1 MIYKSVFNKNQ
12 IMKRLLLGTLL
23 LVISIC
29 SYAAS
34 IELGGIKGT
43 VIDSKTKEALQF
55 VNVSIKT
62 KTHTSLVKG
71 VVTDQSGSFALGGL
85 KDGTYIV
92 SVSYL
97 GYKAY
102 EKEFTINSS
111 KKSVNL
117 SMISLAEDSHELK
130 GVEVTGQKSQMKFEI
145 DKKVFNVDQNIA
157 SAGGS
162 ASDVLTNIP
171 SVEVSNEGE
180 VSLRGNSNVTVWING
195 KASGLSADNRAQVL
209 EQMPAESIEKIE
221 VITNPSAKYSPDGTA
236 GIINIVLKQDRKAGY
251 FGSAQGGANTRGGYN
266 GSFNINYSS
275 SKFDIYGNAGYRHHE
290 RTGGGFT
297 NRTNTQGTESTS
309 DDTYLNQTSDQDGS
323 RSGLFLRGG
332 VTYHYTPKDHFTVGG
347 FGMFG
352 DMKSNSS
359 INYLS
364 NVPGS
369 FYKSNRL
376 SDSDNSMNGG
386 NVELGYKHDFTKD
399 SYLDFTASY
408 NNWGMDNTS
417 IFNQNSFYT
426 DKTTSSY
433 QRQLNNINNNNWEF
447 QLDYQ
452 NKINDN
458 TKLEAGYK
466 GTLGR
471 ENSPVQTYSGT
482 TEGSALFD
490 NNLYNRFIYNQDVHA
505 LYATYSGRVSKFGYQ
520 LGLRGEYSKI
530 DTRSEDYAKNSIP
543 FSKDYFSL
551 FPSAFI
557 SYALPDKNEL
567 QLNYTRR
574 ISRPWGPQLNSF
586 MNITDSTNISFGN
599 PELNPEYSNAFELNY
614 IKNWE
619 DQMLSFSGYYR
630 TTDDVIQSI
639 RYLDGNV
646 MKSTYDNVAKSQ
658 SAGVELV
665 GKNKLLKIL
674 DLTTTVN
681 LFYYKL
687 DGFSYLPKGAVTP
700 VIGKGNED
708 FSWNARMIANVI
720 LPKAISLQLT
730 GNYNAKQVVAQGTQ
744 KANYSLD
751 AGLRKSFMNKKFSL
765 SINARDILNSRSQQT
780 LTYGSGFIQDSK
792 NWRNGRQVG
801 FVFTYNFGNM
811 RAKNSKMNKPG
822 DENMSMPMNEE

>member
-1 MIYKSVFNKNQ
+1 
-12 IMKRLLLGTLL
+12 MKRLLLGTLL

-34 IELGGIKGT
+34 EELGNIKGM
-43 VIDSKTKEALQF
+43 VIDSKTKEGLQF

-62 KTHTSLVKG
+62 KTHASLLKG
-71 VVTDQSGSFALGGL
+71 GITDQNGSFILGGL
-85 KDGTYIV
+85 KEGTYIV
-92 SVSYL
+92 SVSYI

-102 EKEFTINSS
+102 EKEFAITSS
-111 KKSVNL
+111 NKNVNL
-117 SMISLAEDSHELK
+117 KMISLAEDSHELK

-162 ASDVLTNIP
+162 ASDVLSNIP
-171 SVEVSNEGE
+171 SVEVNNDGD

-195 KASGLSADNRAQVL
+195 KASGLSADNRAQIL

-251 FGSAQGGANTRGGYN
+251 FGSVQTGADTKGGYN

-275 SKFDIYGNAGYRHHE
+275 SKLDVYANAGYRHHE
-290 RTGGGFT
+290 RTGGGYT
-297 NRTNTQGTESTS
+297 NRTNTQGTETKD
-309 DDTYLNQTSDQDGS
+309 DDTYLNQISDQSGDH
-323 RSGLFLRGG
+323 SGLFLRGG
-332 VTYHYTPKDHFTVGG
+332 VTYHYTPKDHFTLGG

-352 DMKSNSS
+352 DMNQNNT
-359 INYLS
+359 IDYLS
-364 NVPGS
+364 NVPVS
-369 FYKSNRL
+369 YYKSNRL
-376 SDSDNSMNGG
+376 SNSDNSMNGG
-386 NVELGYKHDFTKD
+386 NIELGYKHDFTKD

-408 NNWGMDNTS
+408 NKWGMDNTS
-417 IFNQNSFYT
+417 LYNQTSFYT

-433 QRQLNNINNNNWEF
+433 QHQLNNMNRHEWEF

-458 TKLEAGYK
+458 TKFEAGYK
-466 GTLGR
+466 GNLGR
-471 ENSPVQTYSGT
+471 ENSPVKTYSGLN
-482 TEGSALFD
+482 ESSAVFD
-490 NNLYNRFIYNQDVHA
+490 NSLYNRFIYNQDIHA
-505 LYATYSGRVSKFGYQ
+505 LYTTYSGRISKLGYQ
-520 LGLRGEYSKI
+520 LGLRGEYSKVN
-530 DTRSEDYAKNSIP
+530 TRSEDYANKSIP
-543 FSKDYFSL
+543 FSTDYFSL

-557 SYALPDKNEL
+557 SYALPDNNEV

-574 ISRPWGPQLNSF
+574 ISRPWGGQLNSF
-586 MNITDSTNISFGN
+586 KNITDSTNISFGN

-619 DQMLSFSGYYR
+619 SHMLSFSGYYR

-646 MKSTYDNVAKSQ
+646 MKTTYDNVAKSQ

-665 GKNKLLKIL
+665 GKDKLLKIL

-687 DGFSYLPKGAVTP
+687 DGFSYLPEGSTTP
-700 VIGKGNED
+700 VVGNASEN
-708 FSWNARMIANVI
+708 FSWNARMIANVL
-720 LPKAISLQLT
+720 LPQSISLQVT
-730 GNYNAKQVVAQGTQ
+730 GGYNARQIVAQGTQ
-744 KANYSLD
+744 KASYSLD

-765 SINARDILNSRSQQT
+765 SINARDILNSRIQHT
-780 LTYGSGFIQDSK
+780 LTSGTGFIQDSK
-792 NWRNGRQVG
+792 SWRNGRQVG
-801 FVFTYNFGNM
+801 FTLTYNFGNM
-811 RAKNSKMNKPG
+811 RAKNNKLNKPG

>member
-1 MIYKSVFNKNQ
+1 
-12 IMKRLLLGTLL
+12 MKRLLLGTLL

-29 SYAAS
+29 SYSAPDG
-34 IELGGIKGT
+34 LGGIKGK

-55 VNVSIKT
+55 VNVSVKA
-62 KTHTSLVKG
+62 KASTSLIKG
-71 VVTDQSGSFALGGL
+71 GITDQSGEFILGGL
-85 KDGTYIV
+85 KDGSYVLSISYI
-92 SVSYL
+92 

-102 EKEFTINSS
+102 EKEFAITSS
-111 KKSVNL
+111 KKAVNL
-117 SMISLAEDSHELK
+117 NMISLAEDSHVLK
-130 GVEVTGQKSQMKFEI
+130 EVEVVGQKSQMKFEI
-145 DKKVFNVDQNIA
+145 DKKVFDVDQNIA

-171 SVEVSNEGE
+171 SVEVNNEGD

-195 KASGLSADNRAQVL
+195 KASGLSSDNRAQVL

-251 FGSAQGGANTRGGYN
+251 FGSAQAGADSRGGYN
-266 GSFNINYSS
+266 GSFNINYNS
-275 SKFDIYGNAGYRHHE
+275 SKFDIYGNVGYRRHE
-290 RTGGGFT
+290 RTGGGYT
-297 NRTNTQGTESTS
+297 DRTNTQGTESAS
-309 DDTYLNQTSDQDGS
+309 DDTYLNQISDQDGT

-332 VTYHYTPKDHFTVGG
+332 VTYHYTPKNHFTIGG

-352 DMKSNSS
+352 SMNSGS
-359 INYLS
+359 TINYLS

-369 FYKSNRL
+369 YYKSDRI

-386 NVELGYKHDFTKD
+386 NIELGYKHDFTKD

-408 NNWGMDNTS
+408 NRWKMDNTS
-417 IFNQNSFYT
+417 IYNQSSVYT

-433 QRQLNNINNNNWEF
+433 QRQLNNINNHNWEF
-447 QLDYQ
+447 QIDYQ
-452 NKINDN
+452 NKISDN

-471 ENSPVQTYSGT
+471 ENSPVQTYSGAA
-482 TEGSALFD
+482 ESSATF
-490 NNLYNRFIYNQDVHA
+490 NNDLYNRFIYNQDVHA
-505 LYATYSGRVSKFGYQ
+505 LYATYSGRVKKFGYQ
-520 LGLRGEYSKI
+520 LGLRGEYSKL
-530 DTRSEDYAKNSIP
+530 DTKSEDYTFKSTP
-543 FSKDYFSL
+543 FKKDYFSL
-551 FPSAFI
+551 FPSAFV
-557 SYALPDKNEL
+557 SYALPGENEI

-619 DQMLSFSGYYR
+619 NHMLSISGYYR

-646 MKSTYDNVAKSQ
+646 MKSTYENVAQTQ
-658 SAGVELV
+658 STGVELV
-665 GKNKLLKIL
+665 GKNKLFKIL

-687 DGFSYLPKGAVTP
+687 DGFSYLPKESVIP
-700 VIGKGNED
+700 VIGNADED
-708 FSWNARMIANVI
+708 FSWNARMIANII
-720 LPKAISLQLT
+720 LPRAISFQLT
-730 GNYNAKQVVAQGTQ
+730 GNYNAKQAVAQGTR
-744 KANYSLD
+744 KSNYSLD

-765 SINARDILNSRSQQT
+765 SINARDILDSRSQQT
-780 LTYGSGFIQDSK
+780 LTYGAGFIQNSK
-792 NWRNGRQVG
+792 NWRGGRQVG
-801 FVFTYNFGNM
+801 FTLTYNFGNM
-811 RAKNSKMNKPG
+811 RAKINKQNKPA
-822 DENMSMPMNEE
+822 DDNMSMPMGEE

>member
-1 MIYKSVFNKNQ
+1 
-12 IMKRLLLGTLL
+12 MKRLLLGTLL

-29 SYAAS
+29 SYSAPDG
-34 IELGGIKGT
+34 LGGIKGK

-55 VNVSIKT
+55 VNVSVKA
-62 KTHTSLVKG
+62 KASTSLIKG
-71 VVTDQSGSFALGGL
+71 GITDQSGEFILGGL
-85 KDGTYIV
+85 KDGSYVLSISYI
-92 SVSYL
+92 

-102 EKEFTINSS
+102 EKEFAITSS
-111 KKSVNL
+111 KKAVNL
-117 SMISLAEDSHELK
+117 NMISLAEDSHVLK
-130 GVEVTGQKSQMKFEI
+130 EVEVVGQKSQMKFEI
-145 DKKVFNVDQNIA
+145 DKKVFDVDQNIA

-171 SVEVSNEGE
+171 SVEVNNEGD

-195 KASGLSADNRAQVL
+195 KASGLSSDNRAQVL

-251 FGSAQGGANTRGGYN
+251 FGSAQAGADSRGGYN
-266 GSFNINYSS
+266 SSFNINYNS
-275 SKFDIYGNAGYRHHE
+275 SKFDIYGNVGYRHHK
-290 RTGGGFT
+290 RTGGGYT
-297 NRTNTQGTESTS
+297 DRTNTQGTESTN
-309 DDTYLNQTSDQDGS
+309 DDTYLNQISDQDGAH
-323 RSGLFLRGG
+323 SGLFLRGG
-332 VTYHYTPKDHFTVGG
+332 VTYHYTPKNHFTIGG

-352 DMKSNSS
+352 SMNSGS
-359 INYLS
+359 TINYLS

-369 FYKSNRL
+369 YYKSDRI

-386 NVELGYKHDFTKD
+386 NIELGYKHDFTKD

-408 NNWGMDNTS
+408 NRWKMDNTS
-417 IFNQNSFYT
+417 IYNQSSVYT

-433 QRQLNNINNNNWEF
+433 QRQLNNVNNHNWEF
-447 QLDYQ
+447 QIDYQ
-452 NKINDN
+452 NKIGDN

-471 ENSPVQTYSGT
+471 QNSPVQTYSGAA
-482 TEGSALFD
+482 ESSATF
-490 NNLYNRFIYNQDVHA
+490 NNDLYNRFIYNQDVHA
-505 LYATYSGRVSKFGYQ
+505 LYATYSGRVKKFGYQ
-520 LGLRGEYSKI
+520 LGLRGEYSKL
-530 DTRSEDYAKNSIP
+530 DTKSEDYTFKSTP
-543 FSKDYFSL
+543 FKKDYFSL
-551 FPSAFI
+551 FPSAFV
-557 SYALPDKNEL
+557 SYALPGENEI

-619 DQMLSFSGYYR
+619 NHMLSISGYYR

-646 MKSTYDNVAKSQ
+646 MKSTYENVAQTQ
-658 SAGVELV
+658 STGVELV
-665 GKNKLLKIL
+665 GKNKLFKIL

-687 DGFSYLPKGAVTP
+687 DGFSYLPKESVIP
-700 VIGKGNED
+700 VIGNADED
-708 FSWNARMIANVI
+708 FSWNARMIANII
-720 LPKAISLQLT
+720 LPRATSFQLT
-730 GNYNAKQVVAQGTQ
+730 GNYNAKQAVAQGTR
-744 KANYSLD
+744 KSNYSLD

-765 SINARDILNSRSQQT
+765 SINARDILDSRSQQT
-780 LTYGSGFIQDSK
+780 LTYGAGFIQNSK
-792 NWRNGRQVG
+792 NWRGGRQVG
-801 FVFTYNFGNM
+801 FTLTYNFGNM
-811 RAKNSKMNKPG
+811 RAKINKQNKPA
-822 DENMSMPMNEE
+822 DDNMSMPMGEE

>member
-1 MIYKSVFNKNQ
+1 
-12 IMKRLLLGTLL
+12 MKRLLLGTLL

-29 SYAAS
+29 SYSAPDG
-34 IELGGIKGT
+34 LGGIKGK

-55 VNVSIKT
+55 VNVSVKA
-62 KTHTSLVKG
+62 KASTSLIKG
-71 VVTDQSGSFALGGL
+71 GITDQSGEFILGGL
-85 KDGTYIV
+85 KDGSYVLSISYI
-92 SVSYL
+92 

-102 EKEFTINSS
+102 EKEFAITSS
-111 KKSVNL
+111 KKAVNL
-117 SMISLAEDSHELK
+117 NMISLAEDSHVLK
-130 GVEVTGQKSQMKFEI
+130 EVEVVGQKSQMKFEI
-145 DKKVFNVDQNIA
+145 DKKVFDVDQNIA

-171 SVEVSNEGE
+171 SVEVNNEGD

-195 KASGLSADNRAQVL
+195 KASGLSSDNRAQVL

-251 FGSAQGGANTRGGYN
+251 FGSAQAGADSRGGYN
-266 GSFNINYSS
+266 GSFNINYNS
-275 SKFDIYGNAGYRHHE
+275 SKFDIYGNVGYRRHE
-290 RTGGGFT
+290 RTGGGYT
-297 NRTNTQGTESTS
+297 DRTNTQGTESAS
-309 DDTYLNQTSDQDGS
+309 DDTYLNQISDQDGT

-332 VTYHYTPKDHFTVGG
+332 VTYHYTPKNHFTVGG

-352 DMKSNSS
+352 SMNSGS
-359 INYLS
+359 TINYLS

-369 FYKSNRL
+369 YYKSDRI

-386 NVELGYKHDFTKD
+386 NIELGYKHDFTKD

-408 NNWGMDNTS
+408 NRWKMDNTS
-417 IFNQNSFYT
+417 IYNQSSVYT

-433 QRQLNNINNNNWEF
+433 QRQLNNINNHNWEF
-447 QLDYQ
+447 QIDYQ
-452 NKINDN
+452 NKISDN

-471 ENSPVQTYSGT
+471 ENSPVQTYSGAA
-482 TEGSALFD
+482 ESSATF
-490 NNLYNRFIYNQDVHA
+490 NNDLYNRFIYNQDVHA
-505 LYATYSGRVSKFGYQ
+505 LYATYSGRVKKFGYQ
-520 LGLRGEYSKI
+520 LGLRGEYSKL
-530 DTRSEDYAKNSIP
+530 DTKSEDYTFKSTP
-543 FSKDYFSL
+543 FKKDYFSL
-551 FPSAFI
+551 FPSAFV
-557 SYALPDKNEL
+557 SYALPGENEI

-619 DQMLSFSGYYR
+619 NHMLSISGYYR

-646 MKSTYDNVAKSQ
+646 MKSTYENVAQTQ
-658 SAGVELV
+658 STGVELV
-665 GKNKLLKIL
+665 GKSKLFKIL

-687 DGFSYLPKGAVTP
+687 DGFSYLPKESVIP
-700 VIGKGNED
+700 VIGNADED
-708 FSWNARMIANVI
+708 FSWNARMIANII
-720 LPKAISLQLT
+720 LPRATSFQLT
-730 GNYNAKQVVAQGTQ
+730 GNYNAKQAVAQGTR
-744 KANYSLD
+744 KSNYSLD

-765 SINARDILNSRSQQT
+765 SINARDILDSRSQQT
-780 LTYGSGFIQDSK
+780 LTYGAGFIQNSK
-792 NWRNGRQVG
+792 NWRGGRQVG
-801 FVFTYNFGNM
+801 FTLTYNFGNM
-811 RAKNSKMNKPG
+811 RAKINKQNKPA
-822 DENMSMPMNEE
+822 DDNMSMPMGEE

>member
-1 MIYKSVFNKNQ
+1 
-12 IMKRLLLGTLL
+12 MKRLLLGTLL
-23 LVISIC
+23 LVISVC

-34 IELGGIKGT
+34 EELGNIKGM
-43 VIDSKTKEALQF
+43 VIDSKTKEGLQF

-62 KTHTSLVKG
+62 KTHASLIKG
-71 VVTDQSGSFALGGL
+71 GVTDQNGSFILGGL
-85 KDGTYIV
+85 KEGTYIV
-92 SVSYL
+92 SVSYI

-102 EKEFTINSS
+102 EKEFVITSS
-111 KKSVNL
+111 NKNVNL
-117 SMISLAEDSHELK
+117 KMIPLAEDSHELK

-162 ASDVLTNIP
+162 ASDVLSNIP
-171 SVEVSNEGE
+171 SVEVNNEGD

-195 KASGLSADNRAQVL
+195 KASGLSADNRAQIL

-251 FGSAQGGANTRGGYN
+251 FGSVQTGADSKGGYN

-275 SKFDIYGNAGYRHHE
+275 SKLDVYANAGYRHHE
-290 RTGGGFT
+290 RTGGGYT
-297 NRTNTQGTESTS
+297 NRTNTQGTETKG
-309 DDTYLNQTSDQDGS
+309 DDTYLNQISDQSGDH
-323 RSGLFLRGG
+323 SGLFLRGG
-332 VTYHYTPKDHFTVGG
+332 VTYHYTPKDHFTLGG

-352 DMKSNSS
+352 DMNQNNT
-359 INYLS
+359 IDYLS
-364 NVPGS
+364 NVPAS
-369 FYKSNRL
+369 YYKSNRW
-376 SDSDNSMNGG
+376 SNSDNSMNGG
-386 NVELGYKHDFTKD
+386 NIELGYKHDFTKD

-408 NNWGMDNTS
+408 NKWGMDNTS
-417 IFNQNSFYT
+417 LYNQTSFYT

-433 QRQLNNINNNNWEF
+433 QRQLNNMNRHEWEF

-458 TKLEAGYK
+458 TKFEAGYK
-466 GTLGR
+466 GNLGR
-471 ENSPVQTYSGT
+471 ENSPVKTYSGLN
-482 TEGSALFD
+482 ESSAIFD
-490 NNLYNRFIYNQDVHA
+490 NSLYNCFIYNQDIHA
-505 LYATYSGRVSKFGYQ
+505 LYTTYSGRISKLGYQ
-520 LGLRGEYSKI
+520 LGLRGEYSKVN
-530 DTRSEDYAKNSIP
+530 TRSEDYANKSIP
-543 FSKDYFSL
+543 FSTDYFSL

-557 SYALPDKNEL
+557 SYALPNNNEV

-574 ISRPWGPQLNSF
+574 ISRPWGGQLNSF
-586 MNITDSTNISFGN
+586 KNITDSTNISFGN

-619 DQMLSFSGYYR
+619 NHMLSFSGYYR

-646 MKSTYDNVAKSQ
+646 MKTTYDNVAKSQ

-665 GKNKLLKIL
+665 GKDKLLKIL

-687 DGFSYLPKGAVTP
+687 DGFSYLPEGSTTP
-700 VIGKGNED
+700 VLGNASEN
-708 FSWNARMIANVI
+708 FSWNARMIANVL
-720 LPKAISLQLT
+720 LPQSISLQVT
-730 GNYNAKQVVAQGTQ
+730 GGYNARQIVAQGTQ
-744 KANYSLD
+744 KASYSLD

-765 SINARDILNSRSQQT
+765 SINARDILNSRIQHT
-780 LTYGSGFIQDSK
+780 LTSGTGFIQDSK
-792 NWRNGRQVG
+792 SWRNGRQVG
-801 FVFTYNFGNM
+801 FTLTYNFGNM
-811 RAKNSKMNKPG
+811 RAKNNKLNKPG

>member
-1 MIYKSVFNKNQ
+1 
-12 IMKRLLLGTLL
+12 MKRLLLGTLL

-34 IELGGIKGT
+34 EELGNIKGM
-43 VIDSKTKEALQF
+43 VIDSKTKEGLQF

-62 KTHTSLVKG
+62 KTHASLLKG
-71 VVTDQSGSFALGGL
+71 GITDQNGSFILGGL
-85 KDGTYIV
+85 KEGTYIV
-92 SVSYL
+92 SVSYI

-102 EKEFTINSS
+102 EKEFAITSS
-111 KKSVNL
+111 NKNVNL
-117 SMISLAEDSHELK
+117 KMISLAEDSHELK

-162 ASDVLTNIP
+162 ASDVLSNIP
-171 SVEVSNEGE
+171 SVEVNNDGD

-195 KASGLSADNRAQVL
+195 KASGLSADNRAQIL

-251 FGSAQGGANTRGGYN
+251 FGSVQTGADTKGGYN

-275 SKFDIYGNAGYRHHE
+275 SKLDVYANAGYRHHE
-290 RTGGGFT
+290 RTGGGYT
-297 NRTNTQGTESTS
+297 NRTNTQGTETKD
-309 DDTYLNQTSDQDGS
+309 DDTYLNQISDQSGDH
-323 RSGLFLRGG
+323 SGLFLRGG
-332 VTYHYTPKDHFTVGG
+332 VTYHYTPKDHFTLGG

-352 DMKSNSS
+352 DMNQNNT
-359 INYLS
+359 IDYLS
-364 NVPGS
+364 NVPVS
-369 FYKSNRL
+369 YYKSNRL
-376 SDSDNSMNGG
+376 SNSDNSMNGG
-386 NVELGYKHDFTKD
+386 NIELGYKHDFTKD

-408 NNWGMDNTS
+408 NKWGMDNTGLY
-417 IFNQNSFYT
+417 NQTSFYT

-433 QRQLNNINNNNWEF
+433 QRQLNNMNRHEWEF

-458 TKLEAGYK
+458 TKFEAGYK
-466 GTLGR
+466 GNLGR
-471 ENSPVQTYSGT
+471 ENSPVKTYSGLN
-482 TEGSALFD
+482 ESSAVFD
-490 NNLYNRFIYNQDVHA
+490 NSLYNRFIYNQDIHA
-505 LYATYSGRVSKFGYQ
+505 LYTTYSGRISKLGYQ
-520 LGLRGEYSKI
+520 LGLRGEYSKVN
-530 DTRSEDYAKNSIP
+530 TRSEDYANKSIP
-543 FSKDYFSL
+543 FSTDYFSL

-557 SYALPDKNEL
+557 SYALPDNNEV

-574 ISRPWGPQLNSF
+574 ISRPWGGQLNSF
-586 MNITDSTNISFGN
+586 KNITDSTNISFGN

-619 DQMLSFSGYYR
+619 NHMLSFSGYYR

-646 MKSTYDNVAKSQ
+646 MKTTYDNVAKSQ

-665 GKNKLLKIL
+665 GKDKLFKIL

-687 DGFSYLPKGAVTP
+687 DGFSYLPEGSTTP
-700 VIGKGNED
+700 VVGNASEN
-708 FSWNARMIANVI
+708 FSWNARMIANVL
-720 LPKAISLQLT
+720 LPQSISLQVT
-730 GNYNAKQVVAQGTQ
+730 GGYNARQIVAQGTQ
-744 KANYSLD
+744 KASYSLD

-765 SINARDILNSRSQQT
+765 SINARDILNSRIQHT
-780 LTYGSGFIQDSK
+780 LTSGTGFIQDSK
-792 NWRNGRQVG
+792 SWRNGRQVG
-801 FVFTYNFGNM
+801 FTLTYNFGNM
-811 RAKNSKMNKPG
+811 RAKNNKLNKPG

>member
-1 MIYKSVFNKNQ
+1 
-12 IMKRLLLGTLL
+12 MKRLLLGTLL

-29 SYAAS
+29 SYSAPDG
-34 IELGGIKGT
+34 LGGIKGK

-55 VNVSIKT
+55 VNVSVKA
-62 KTHTSLVKG
+62 KASTSLIKG
-71 VVTDQSGSFALGGL
+71 GITDQSGEFILGGL
-85 KDGTYIV
+85 KDGSYVLSISYI
-92 SVSYL
+92 

-102 EKEFTINSS
+102 EKEFAITSS
-111 KKSVNL
+111 KKAVNL
-117 SMISLAEDSHELK
+117 NMISLAEDSHVLK
-130 GVEVTGQKSQMKFEI
+130 EVEVVGQKSQMKFEI
-145 DKKVFNVDQNIA
+145 DKKVFDVDQNIA

-171 SVEVSNEGE
+171 SVEVNNEGD

-195 KASGLSADNRAQVL
+195 KASGLSSDNRAQVL

-251 FGSAQGGANTRGGYN
+251 FGSAQAGADSRGGYN
-266 GSFNINYSS
+266 SSFNINYNS
-275 SKFDIYGNAGYRHHE
+275 SKFDIYGNVGYRHHK
-290 RTGGGFT
+290 RTGGGYT
-297 NRTNTQGTESTS
+297 DRTNTQGTESTN
-309 DDTYLNQTSDQDGS
+309 DDTYLNQISDQDGAH
-323 RSGLFLRGG
+323 SGLFLRGG
-332 VTYHYTPKDHFTVGG
+332 VTYHYTPKNHFTIGG

-352 DMKSNSS
+352 SMNSGS
-359 INYLS
+359 TINYLS

-369 FYKSNRL
+369 YYKSDRI

-386 NVELGYKHDFTKD
+386 NIELGYKHDFTKD

-408 NNWGMDNTS
+408 NRWKMDNTS
-417 IFNQNSFYT
+417 IYNQSSVYT

-433 QRQLNNINNNNWEF
+433 QRQLNNVNNHNWEF
-447 QLDYQ
+447 QIDYQ
-452 NKINDN
+452 NKIGDN

-471 ENSPVQTYSGT
+471 QNSPVQTFSGVA
-482 TEGSALFD
+482 ESSATF
-490 NNLYNRFIYNQDVHA
+490 NNDLYNRFIYNQDVHA
-505 LYATYSGRVSKFGYQ
+505 LYATYSGRVKKFGYQ
-520 LGLRGEYSKI
+520 LGLRGEYSKL
-530 DTRSEDYAKNSIP
+530 DTKSEDYTFKSTP
-543 FSKDYFSL
+543 FKKDYFSL
-551 FPSAFI
+551 FPSAFV
-557 SYALPDKNEL
+557 SYALPGENEI

-619 DQMLSFSGYYR
+619 NHMLSISGYYR

-646 MKSTYDNVAKSQ
+646 MKSTYENVAQTQ
-658 SAGVELV
+658 STGVELV
-665 GKNKLLKIL
+665 GKNKLFKIL

-687 DGFSYLPKGAVTP
+687 DGFSYLPKESVIP
-700 VIGKGNED
+700 VIGNADED
-708 FSWNARMIANVI
+708 FSWNARMIANII
-720 LPKAISLQLT
+720 LPRATSFQLT
-730 GNYNAKQVVAQGTQ
+730 GNYNAKQAVAQGTR
-744 KANYSLD
+744 KSNYSLD

-765 SINARDILNSRSQQT
+765 SINARDILDSRSQQT
-780 LTYGSGFIQDSK
+780 LTYGAGFIQNSK
-792 NWRNGRQVG
+792 NWRGGRQVG
-801 FVFTYNFGNM
+801 FTLTYNFGNM
-811 RAKNSKMNKPG
+811 RAKINKQNKPA
-822 DENMSMPMNEE
+822 DDNMSMPMGEE

>member
-1 MIYKSVFNKNQ
+1 
-12 IMKRLLLGTLL
+12 MKRLLLGTLL

-29 SYAAS
+29 GYAAS
-34 IELGGIKGT
+34 EELGGIKGM
-43 VIDSKTKEALQF
+43 VIDSKTKEGLQF

-62 KTHTSLVKG
+62 KIHSSLVKG
-71 VVTDQSGSFALGGL
+71 GVTDQSGSFILGGL
-85 KDGTYIV
+85 KEGTYIV
-92 SVSYL
+92 SVSYI

-102 EKEFTINSS
+102 EKEFAITSS
-111 KKSVNL
+111 KKSINL
-117 SMISLAEDSHELK
+117 NMIPLTEDSHELK

-162 ASDVLTNIP
+162 ASDVLSNIP
-171 SVEVSNEGE
+171 SVEVSNEGD

-195 KASGLSADNRAQVL
+195 KASGLSADNRAQIL
-209 EQMPAESIEKIE
+209 EQMPAENIEKIE

-251 FGSAQGGANTRGGYN
+251 FGSAQAGADTRGGYN
-266 GSFNINYSS
+266 GSFNFNYSS
-275 SKFDIYGNAGYRHHE
+275 SKFDVYANAGYRHHE
-290 RTGGGFT
+290 RTGGGYT
-297 NRTNTQGTESTS
+297 NRINTQGTESTS
-309 DDTYLNQTSDQDGS
+309 DDTYLNQTSKQTGD

-332 VTYHYTPKDHFTVGG
+332 ITYHYTSKDHFTVGG

-352 DMKSNSS
+352 GMNQNNT

-364 NVPGS
+364 NVLGS
-369 FYKSNRL
+369 YNKSLRF

-386 NVELGYKHDFTKD
+386 NLELGYKHDFSKD

-408 NNWGMDNTS
+408 NRWKMDNTS
-417 IFNQNSFYT
+417 VYNQTSYYT

-433 QRQLNNINNNNWEF
+433 QRQLNNINNHNWEI

-458 TKLEAGYK
+458 SKLEAGYK

-471 ENSPVQTYSGT
+471 ENSPVQTFSGL
-482 TEGSALFD
+482 EESSAVFD
-490 NNLYNRFIYNQDVHA
+490 NSLYNRFIYNQDVHA
-505 LYATYSGRVSKFGYQ
+505 LYTTYSGHISKFGYQ
-520 LGLRGEYSKI
+520 VGLRGEYSKVN
-530 DTRSEDYAKNSIP
+530 TKSEDYAQNSTP

-557 SYALPDKNEL
+557 SYALPDNNEI

-586 MNITDSTNISFGN
+586 KNITDSTNISFGN
-599 PELNPEYSNAFELNY
+599 PKLNPEYSNAFELNY

-619 DQMLSFSGYYR
+619 NQMLSFSGYYR

-639 RYLDGNV
+639 RYLDGGV
-646 MKSTYDNVAKSQ
+646 MMSTYDNVAKSQ

-665 GKNKLLKIL
+665 GKNKLFKIL

-687 DGFSYLPKGAVTP
+687 DGFSYLPEGSTTP
-700 VIGKGNED
+700 VIGKPNED
-708 FSWNARMIANVI
+708 FTWNARMIANVI

-730 GNYNAKQVVAQGTQ
+730 GNYNAKQVIAQGTQ
-744 KANYSLD
+744 NANYSLD

-765 SINARDILNSRSQQT
+765 SINARDILNSRIQHT
-780 LTYGSGFIQDSK
+780 FTYGTGFIQDSK
-792 NWRNGRQVG
+792 SWRNGRQVG
-801 FVFTYNFGNM
+801 FTLTYNFGNM
-811 RAKNSKMNKPG
+811 RAKNYKQNKQG